1 MDGSSVNF
9 KKKKKV
15 ASFGAHKTL
24 TFMARGRGRGE
35 EVATR
40 AKGLGIQAKTPG

>member
-1 MDGSSVNF
+1 MEGIGINGWSSVNF

-15 ASFGAHKTL
+15 ASVGAHKTL

-40 AKGLGIQAKTPG
+40 AKAA